1 MRQKPTI
8 TLERREK
15 KPTKH
20 CEIFTPQ
27 QGDALHTG
35 LVSLKE
41 SVQFNR
47 LVAGIMVGWIAAS
60 Q

>member
-1 MRQKPTI
+1 MDMVPVFV
-8 TLERREK
+8 L
-15 KPTKH
+15 KH

-41 SVQFNR
+41 SAQFNR